1 MQAEY
6 ISRHNPIWPRSGG
19 SGIPTTRSG
28 KRGTRSR
35 ASSQASPN
43 ANPDRP
49 VRARSKTNYL

>member
-6 ISRHNPIWPRSGG
+6 IGRHNPIRPRSGG

-35 ASSQASPN
+35 ASSQAVPTRS
-43 ANPDRP
+43 PDRP
-49 VRARSKTNYL
+49 VRLVPKPFI